1 MAQVTVVSEVNG
13 SVWKIVVRVGDTVS
27 QDDPLLYAE
36 SMKMEIPL
44 VAPESGVV
52 DRILVTEGQALSE
65 GDPVVVLRT

>member
-13 SVWKIVVRVGDTVS
+13 SVWKIVVKVGDTVS

-52 DRILVTEGQALSE
+52 DTILVTEGQALSE
-65 GDPVVVLRT
+65 GDPVAVLRT